1 MQVDVS
7 TAMPYILYVYTVI
20 ETPVYSKKAERI
32 LSEDERDA
40 FAVYISKN
48 PKAGVVVR
56 GSGGVRKVRWAL
68 EGGGKSGGVRVMYFN
83 RLEKG
88 EIWLLTLYAKSERSS
103 VPPGELRLLKEVIDH
118 GR

>member
-1 MQVDVS
+1 
-7 TAMPYILYVYTVI
+7 MPYVLYVYTVI
-20 ETPVYSKKAERI
+20 ETPVYSKKAEQI

-40 FAVYISKN
+40 FAVYISKT

-56 GSGGVRKVRWAL
+56 GFGGIRKVRWAL
-68 EGGGKSGGVRVMYFN
+68 EGGGKSGGVRVIYFN

-103 VPPGELRLLKEVIDH
+103 IPPRELRLLKEVIDH
-118 GR
+118 ER